1 MRALDA
7 AAFAEEHSSVSAAAA
22 ASSLTAAANRCAQG
36 SGRHFRGRAREAE
49 GRVGRYRVA
58 SRRSPRSAARP
69 RQCCSLCNG
78 RAAPPV
84 LSVPAALRPSALP
97 ALIQPRSPTPPP
109 APVVGPRAG
118 QRPEGGGAAGPG
130 GAGAGAR
137 VFRVA
142 RPPLRP
148 PAPRPPACRCQQG
161 AMGATNPITPL
172 SKAAFFFSFFFF
184 PPRYFLHCS
193 LIQFVFFLFVGFA
206 FLQ

>member
-1 MRALDA
+1 M
-7 AAFAEEHSSVSAAAA
+7 
-22 ASSLTAAANRCAQG
+22 
-36 SGRHFRGRAREAE
+36 
-49 GRVGRYRVA
+49 A
-58 SRRSPRSAARP
+58 SRCSPRSAARP
-69 RQCCSLCNG
+69 RQCCALCNG

-118 QRPEGGGAAGPG
+118 QRPEGVGAAGPG

-137 VFRVA
+137 AFRIA

-172 SKAAFFFSFFFF
+172 SKAAFFFPFFFF
-184 PPRYFLHCS
+184 STLFSPLLLNTVRVLFIRRVCVSTIKLHQLS
-193 LIQFVFFLFVGFA
+193 PVFSVFRFSVSVLPKVSVLLA
-206 FLQ
+206 PILSRICVIWRL

>member
-58 SRRSPRSAARP
+58 SRCSPRSAARP
-69 RQCCSLCNG
+69 RQCRALCNG

-84 LSVPAALRPSALP
+84 LSAPAALRPSALP

-118 QRPEGGGAAGPG
+118 QRPEGGGAAGRPG
-130 GAGAGAR
+130 PEGLALALGLSALLVPR
-137 VFRVA
+137 SVL
-142 RPPLRP
+142 LRP
-148 PAPRPPACRCQQG
+148 VHLPAAASRARWALP
-161 AMGATNPITPL
+161 TP
-172 SKAAFFFSFFFF
+172 
-184 PPRYFLHCS
+184 
-193 LIQFVFFLFVGFA
+193 
-206 FLQ
+206 